1 MIINKKYFSIFY
13 LGIKNTLIFRA
24 NTLISLLTQV
34 VNLCVSMWIWKILLP
49 SSADFVEMTKYLLLT
64 NVTAII
70 FTTYPLYFFAD
81 LVSSGKLS
89 MYVTKPMSMY
99 WYIYLYNLGRQSL
112 FLIFYFGLIMIFSKD
127 ILVVSALF
135 IYMFIANFMFF
146 NFMLLL
152 GELSF
157 WIINMW
163 PLRNGINAVYLL
175 LGGLYF
181 PLNML
186 NKSIYVWI
194 RFNPFSLV
202 TDVPAN
208 LIISGISSK
217 LIVYIIAAVIWLIL
231 FRILQKYLFEK
242 GFKKYEGVGI

>member
-1 MIINKKYFSIFY
+1 
-13 LGIKNTLIFRA
+13 
-24 NTLISLLTQV
+24 
-34 VNLCVSMWIWKILLP
+34 
-49 SSADFVEMTKYLLLT
+49 
-64 NVTAII
+64 
-70 FTTYPLYFFAD
+70 
-81 LVSSGKLS
+81 
-89 MYVTKPMSMY
+89 
-99 WYIYLYNLGRQSL
+99 
-112 FLIFYFGLIMIFSKD
+112 MIFSKD

-208 LIISGISSK
+208 LIVSGISSK

>member
-34 VNLCVSMWIWKILLP
+34 VNLCVSLWIWKILLP
-49 SSADFVEMTKYLLLT
+49 SSADFIEMTKYLLLT
-64 NVTAII
+64 NAII
-70 FTTYPLYFFAD
+70 FTTYPFYFFAD

>member
-34 VNLCVSMWIWKILLP
+34 VNLCVSLWIWKILLP
-49 SSADFVEMTKYLLLT
+49 SSADFIEMTKYLLLT
-64 NVTAII
+64 NAII

>member
-34 VNLCVSMWIWKILLP
+34 VNLCVSLWIWKILLP
-49 SSADFVEMTKYLLLT
+49 SSADFIEMTKYLLLT

-70 FTTYPLYFFAD
+70 FTTYPLYSFAD